1 MDLPVHLE
9 QLALPALVD
18 HPVLQVMQVIAVN
31 HQHLVQQEALVQQ
44 EHQD

>member
-1 MDLPVHLE
+1 MDLLVHLE
-9 QLALPALVD
+9 QPVLLVLVD
-18 HPVLQVMQVIAVN
+18 HPVLQVTLVTAVN

>member
-1 MDLPVHLE
+1 MDLLVHLE
-9 QLALPALVD
+9 QLVLLALVD

-31 HQHLVQQEALVQQ
+31 HQHLVQQEAPVQQ